1 MAGEPTPQTLLRL
14 HTEINLV
21 KAREAELKAAIRQ
34 RALVEIVPLKAAT
47 IARGLRFRELFLTA
61 APARYAAVL
70 AADRGIEPAIVN
82 VALVTFARAAL
93 VEITGPAGRQRLT
106 AEIRAR
112 GRGRAQKGPPSAA
125 GAPAQRH
132 QPDGCLIS

>member
-1 MAGEPTPQTLLRL
+1 MASEPTPQTLLRL

-34 RALVEIVPLKAAT
+34 RALAEIVPLKAAT

-82 VALVTFARAAL
+82 AALVTFARAIL
-93 VEITGPAGRQRLT
+93 VEITGPDGRQRLT
-106 AEIRAR
+106 REIRAR
-112 GRGRAQKGPPSAA
+112 GPQARQKPSVASAPPSATSRTA
-125 GAPAQRH
+125 A
-132 QPDGCLIS
+132 